1 MAPPSISSA
10 RWCPP
15 STRTCLRIPLED
27 FQPLPGPRL
36 ASCLAYRTT
45 KPVFGQERTIVIT
58 YNENL
63 LAGQLQGI
71 EASLTKARH
80 KLDALQASLRRA
92 ARAGSSRG
100 GRPRPNRSATG
111 RAEPQWPVP

>member
-1 MAPPSISSA
+1 
-10 RWCPP
+10 
-15 STRTCLRIPLED
+15 
-27 FQPLPGPRL
+27 
-36 ASCLAYRTT
+36 LAYRTT

-80 KLDALQASLRRA
+80 KLDALQASLRRRREGRLKQG
-92 ARAGSSRG
+92 RAPTAESIRNRSSRA
-100 GRPRPNRSATG
+100 SVASSSKT
-111 RAEPQWPVP
+111 